1 MTTPVLCRI
10 VHQMHVCTQIH
21 EGQRKLFVNVFNSLL
36 IYFQFFWR
44 IPFQEED
51 SSAVPVRP
59 PPPPQF
65 PPPPPPRLD
74 FPSSFLFVSSPPPFP
89 RGGSCYT
96 AAAAASVLRN
106 KGLNNIRE
114 GVWEKGSIEVRNMSL
129 ISDKLHAVFHVKV
142 LRNSAHALLSLRML
156 DCSCE
161 KDSLQFSTT

>member
-1 MTTPVLCRI
+1 MFLI
-10 VHQMHVCTQIH
+10 VYLSIFNFFGEFHSRRRTAVQSRSGRRRRRSSRRRRRQGLIFHHRFFLYLPLPRFLGGDLVTQ
-21 EGQRKLFVNVFNSLL
+21 
-36 IYFQFFWR
+36 
-44 IPFQEED
+44 
-51 SSAVPVRP
+51 P
-59 PPPPQF
+59 PPSTQ
-65 PPPPPPRLD
+65 
-74 FPSSFLFVSSPPPFP
+74 
-89 RGGSCYT
+89 
-96 AAAAASVLRN
+96 ASVLRN

>member
-1 MTTPVLCRI
+1 MEEEEAKEGFPGRAAEEGRRAEGKRIRPREEEEEERNRVRDPTITWCSLDLCCLVNPSSCKTMTTPVLCRI

-96 AAAAASVLRN
+96 AAAVYA
-106 KGLNNIRE
+106 G
-114 GVWEKGSIEVRNMSL
+114 
-129 ISDKLHAVFHVKV
+129 IS
-142 LRNSAHALLSLRML
+142 SA
-156 DCSCE
+156 E
-161 KDSLQFSTT
+161 